1 VLVLVKLIGVDE
13 QGVLLGEN
21 VNPAVGAGKTV
32 TTIVAGVLGGPHPF
46 GVTVYVV
53 VLDGV
58 AVTEELVLLLKLPDG
73 AQVKPLALALTAV
86 SVIL

>member
-1 VLVLVKLIGVDE
+1 
-13 QGVLLGEN
+13 
-21 VNPAVGAGKTV
+21 
-32 TTIVAGVLGGPHPF
+32 VLGGPHPF

-58 AVTEELVLLLKLPDG
+58 AVTEEPVLLLKLPDG